1 MAARLSAARS
11 LRGAAV
17 AARRPRRAIM
27 GATASRT
34 VFNGVFGMG
43 PKESKVSTKTL
54 SDFSA
59 KSIDGEEVPLSKYA
73 GKVVLMVNV
82 ASA

>member
-34 VFNGVFGMG
+34 VFNGMFGMG
-43 PKESKVSTKTL
+43 PTESKVSTKVRAHTR
-54 SDFSA
+54 A
-59 KSIDGEEVPLSKYA
+59 RACCRGQQPW
-73 GKVVLMVNV
+73 
-82 ASA
+82 